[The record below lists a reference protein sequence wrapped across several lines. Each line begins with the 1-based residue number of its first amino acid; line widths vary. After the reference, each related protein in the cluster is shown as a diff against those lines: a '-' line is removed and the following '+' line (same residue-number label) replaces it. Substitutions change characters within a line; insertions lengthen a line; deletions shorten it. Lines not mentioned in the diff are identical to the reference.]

1 MDHGLPHDAGRDK
14 RNAGPRNLAPRLRLL
29 AEVATR
35 GEPVEMPKDHLSP
48 PAPGRPAKGSGRW
61 TAFLA
66 GAGLGLA
73 TVLADAA
80 WRRWRATPP
89 GAPPGPPKGSPADI
103 GPRGWRAILRRT
115 LSEFAEDRIPAV
127 AAGSTFFALLALFP
141 ALGVF
146 VSLYGLV
153 GDLAGAARDI
163 AELQGV
169 LPEGGVTVLREQVAR
184 LAAASHATLG
194 LAFFVSLLFSVWST
208 NAGMK
213 GLIAGLN
220 VAYETR
226 ERRNFLE
233 LNLVSLAFTAGGI
246 VFAMAATAAI
256 AAAPDVLAWL
266 HLQALEGASLLRWPA
281 MLLVTAVVLSV
292 LYRFAPCRHGAR
304 WRWITPGGVLAA
316 VGWMAMS
323 LAFSFYVAHFGRYD
337 RTYGSLGAIVGFMTW
352 IWLSLTIVLLGA
364 EFNSELESQAE
375 RPGRT
380 G

>member
-1 MDHGLPHDAGRDK
+1 MTAAATSETR
-14 RNAGPRNLAPRLRLL
+14 ARNLGARFAFWPRLG
-29 AEVATR
+29 AAA
-35 GEPVEMPKDHLSP
+35 GQDDMPDHQMTP
-48 PAPGRPAKGSGRW
+48 PAPERPAKGSGRW
-61 TAFLA
+61 GAFL
-66 GAGLGLA
+66 GGVGLGLA

-80 WRRWRATPP
+80 WRRWRA
-89 GAPPGPPKGSPADI
+89 GPPGPPAGSPADI

-115 LSEFAEDRIPAV
+115 LAEFNEDRIPAV
-127 AAGSTFFALLALFP
+127 AAGATFFALLALFP

-153 GDLAGAARDI
+153 GDLGGAGRDI
-163 AELQGV
+163 AGLQGV
-169 LPEGGVTVLREQVAR
+169 LPQGGVTVLREQVAR

-194 LAFFVSLLFSVWST
+194 VAFLASLLFSVWSA

-220 VAYETR
+220 VAYEVR
-226 ERRNFLE
+226 ERRNVLQ
-233 LNLVSLAFTAGGI
+233 LNLLSMAFTAGGL

-256 AAAPDVLAWL
+256 AAAPQVLER
-266 HLQALEGASLLRWPA
+266 LQLEALESASLLRWPA
-281 MLLVTAVVLSV
+281 MLLVTAVALSV
-292 LYRFAPCRHGAR
+292 LYRFAPCRPEAR

-323 LAFSFYVAHFGRYD
+323 VAFSFYVAHFGRYD

-364 EFNSELESQAE
+364 EFNSELESQAA
-375 RPGRT
+375 RPG
-380 G
+380 